1 MGRESPARV
10 QDSIPAR
17 TISGVLNRG
26 YIMVSEILPTLVLG
40 FLIGL
45 TGALAPGPTLV
56 ATINASLA
64 GNWTAG
70 LKVSLGHI
78 VIETAIFFLI
88 ILGLASIASP
98 YTAQI
103 ALLGGIALIIFG
115 IMTIAGSRTPTLSA
129 TPSHAV
135 ASPYMV
141 GLLTS
146 AANPYF
152 WIWWLSVGS
161 DLLISSLEGGILFAA
176 VFMIGHWG
184 ADTAWYTFVS
194 TGVSKGKTILA
205 DTTYHRIM
213 AACGVFLVLFG
224 LYYLSG
230 PVLSLLR

>member
-1 MGRESPARV
+1 MPDHDQPGINTGAEQLLTELLS
-10 QDSIPAR
+10 
-17 TISGVLNRG
+17 
-26 YIMVSEILPTLVLG
+26 TLVLG

-78 VIETAIFFLI
+78 IIETAIFFLI
-88 ILGLASIASP
+88 ILGLAAVASP
-98 YTAQI
+98 YTTAI
-103 ALLGGIALIIFG
+103 AVIGGIALIIFG
-115 IMTIAGSRTPTLSA
+115 IMTISGSRTASLSTA
-129 TPSHAV
+129 PAKAA
-135 ASPYMV
+135 ASPYMA

-161 DLLISSLEGGILFAA
+161 ALLINALAGGFLLAV

-184 ADTAWYTFVS
+184 ADVSWYVFVS
-194 TGVSKGKTILA
+194 TGVSKGRTILS

-213 AACGVFLVLFG
+213 AACGIFLVIFG
-224 LYYLSG
+224 LWYLAG
-230 PVLSLLR
+230 PFLPG

>member
-1 MGRESPARV
+1 MY
-10 QDSIPAR
+10 D
-17 TISGVLNRG
+17 
-26 YIMVSEILPTLVLG
+26 ILSTLVLG
-40 FLIGL
+40 LLIGF

-56 ATINASLA
+56 ATINASLS

-88 ILGLASIASP
+88 ILGLASVASP
-98 YTAQI
+98 YTILI
-103 ALLGGIALIIFG
+103 AFTGGIALIVFG
-115 IMTIAGSRTPTLSA
+115 VLTLLGSRSATLSTA
-129 TPSHAV
+129 PAQEGSG
-135 ASPYMV
+135 PYMA

-161 DLLISSLEGGILFAA
+161 ALLIQSLEGGLLFAA

-194 TGVSKGKTILA
+194 TSVAKGKTLLS
-205 DTTYHRIM
+205 DRTYHGVM

-230 PVLSLLR
+230 AILPY

>member
-1 MGRESPARV
+1 MY
-10 QDSIPAR
+10 D
-17 TISGVLNRG
+17 
-26 YIMVSEILPTLVLG
+26 ILSTLALG
-40 FLIGL
+40 LLIGF

-88 ILGLASIASP
+88 ILGLASVASP
-98 YTAQI
+98 YTTLI
-103 ALLGGIALIIFG
+103 AVVGGIALIVFG
-115 IMTIAGSRTPTLSA
+115 VLTLLGSRTATLSA
-129 TPSHAV
+129 PPAQQGSG
-135 ASPYMV
+135 PYMA
-141 GLLTS
+141 GLVTS

-161 DLLISSLEGGILFAA
+161 ALLIQSLEGGLLFAA

-184 ADTAWYTFVS
+184 ADTIWYTFVS
-194 TGVSKGKTILA
+194 TSIAKGKSLLSDRA
-205 DTTYHRIM
+205 YHGVM

-230 PVLSLLR
+230 ALLPH

>member
-1 MGRESPARV
+1 LLAE
-10 QDSIPAR
+10 
-17 TISGVLNRG
+17 TIS
-26 YIMVSEILPTLVLG
+26 TLVLG

-56 ATINASLA
+56 ATINASL
-64 GNWTAG
+64 GGDWKAG
-70 LKVSLGHI
+70 LRVSLGHI

-88 ILGLASIASP
+88 ILGFAAVAQP
-98 YTAQI
+98 YTTAI
-103 ALLGGIALIIFG
+103 AVIGGIALIAFG
-115 IMTIAGSRTPTLSA
+115 TLTIAGSRT
-129 TPSHAV
+129 
-135 ASPYMV
+135 ASLNTGTAQAAADPYMA

-161 DLLISSLEGGILFAA
+161 ALLIQALAGGIFLAI

-184 ADTAWYTFVS
+184 ADVSWYVFVS
-194 TGVSKGKTILA
+194 TGVAKGRTILS

-224 LYYLSG
+224 VYYLSG
-230 PVLSLLR
+230 PVLTVL